1 MDLVTIGMN
10 LGALAFIM
18 KQAET
23 AKSQLVNGNEKTGI
37 KIKAV
42 QINMIDNTCS
52 CPAVHVQM
60 KKKFDINH

>member
-10 LGALAFIM
+10 VGALAFIM

-37 KIKAV
+37 KSKLYELV
-42 QINMIDNTCS
+42 
-52 CPAVHVQM
+52 
-60 KKKFDINH
+60 